1 MFSATDK
8 MANILKPLQLLE
20 MKLGPTEIKYYEQ
33 NMNQVN
39 SLKLIA
45 RKLLGRRFH
54 FESYD
59 LRTYL
64 INFWLFLI
72 IDLS

>member
-1 MFSATDK
+1 
-8 MANILKPLQLLE
+8 

-39 SLKLIA
+39 SHELIA
-45 RKLLGRRFH
+45 WKLLGRRFH
-54 FESYD
+54 FESND